1 MGKPSP
7 WEQNRC
13 AFSSRDTSKL
23 VGRHKHHVT
32 TDKGVLGS
40 SAHRVAPV
48 LAHLTLL
55 PNTPSSQQRVYCVTR
70 LGDFQYILSCLLSL
84 SIQLG
89 TRTRTGTHTHRKELD
104 HRQNPTAPAW
114 RGKDSAGMRRAS
126 LPKAFK
132 MSGREEL

>member
-1 MGKPSP
+1 MEKPSP

-13 AFSSRDTSKL
+13 AFSSRDTSKI
-23 VGRHKHHVT
+23 VGRQKHHVT
-32 TDKGVLGS
+32 TDKGLLRS

-48 LAHLTLL
+48 LPPRTLL

-70 LGDFQYILSCLLSL
+70 LGDFQYILICLLSL
-84 SIQLG
+84 SILL
-89 TRTRTGTHTHRKELD
+89 GTHTHRKEFD
-104 HRQNPTAPAW
+104 HQQNPTVPAW
-114 RGKDSAGMRRAS
+114 RGKGSAGMRRTS

>member
-1 MGKPSP
+1 MEKPSP

-23 VGRHKHHVT
+23 VGRQKHHVT
-32 TDKGVLGS
+32 TDKGLLRS
-40 SAHRVAPV
+40 SAHRVTPV
-48 LAHLTLL
+48 LPPQTLL
-55 PNTPSSQQRVYCVTR
+55 PITPSSQQRVYCVIR
-70 LGDFQYILSCLLSL
+70 LGDFQYILICLLSL

-89 TRTRTGTHTHRKELD
+89 THTHRNTHTHRKELA
-104 HRQNPTAPAW
+104 HQQNPTVPAW
-114 RGKDSAGMRRAS
+114 RGKGSAGMRRAS